1 MKALV
6 EDPPQ
11 VTWLGRARWGDDPLP
26 ALHPMLSGALLDN
39 IPARI
44 AVFDTDYRYMYANR
58 ELLGFLQLSAEQ
70 VVGRHFAE
78 VLGDAFYERCRP
90 MLERV
95 AAGEAVQVEGWVD
108 HPIAGRR
115 FLQQSL
121 VPFAPDGG
129 KTEAIA
135 AFARDQTDLRLR
147 EQDLAMRQRELH
159 ASETLKASILDN
171 ALNAFVSTDAGGHI
185 VEFNPAAEA
194 MLGFRRDEVI
204 GRPVSNV
211 LIPERFRAA
220 HQAGM
225 RRIHAGDRPRVLGKM
240 LELHALRRDGTEFP
254 IEMVLWRS
262 DVGDDVFYTAS
273 IVDVTE
279 RHKAVQQIERQR
291 EALRQSEKLTA
302 MGTLLAGVA
311 HELNNPLA
319 ILMGRANLL
328 EEKTSDRAI
337 QDELRRIRETANRC
351 GRIVRTFL
359 DMARSKPPQR
369 SNVTLNDAVL
379 AATDLLRYGYRTHGI
394 ALELVLADALPAIH
408 ADPDQ
413 IVQVVVNL
421 LVNAQQALAGIA
433 GERRVVVRTG
443 VERSPVG
450 GQPRVWLRVE
460 DTGLGVP
467 AELRS
472 RIFEPFFTTKSSGL
486 GTGLGLAMSRTLA
499 REHGGDLVLEAESPR
514 DGATFVLM
522 LPISGE
528 AERPMLAR
536 SLPHADAAA
545 SLRVLVLDDEPEL
558 TQLMCELLEGA
569 GYEVAT
575 AESGTVAL
583 ELLATARF
591 DAIVSDL
598 RMPDMD
604 GAQFWR
610 YVKARHPS
618 LAGRTLFVTGDTLS
632 PDVRE
637 FFGESGCARLDK
649 PFSNGELISEVAQLL
664 R

>member
-1 MKALV
+1 MSA
-6 EDPPQ
+6 PQ
-11 VTWLGRARWGDDPLP
+11 VTWLGRGCWGDDPLP
-26 ALHPMLSGALLDN
+26 ALHPVLSGALLDN

-58 ELLGFLQLSAEQ
+58 ELLGFLQLSAGD
-70 VVGRHFAE
+70 VIGRHFSE
-78 VLGDAFYERCRP
+78 VLGIAFYERCRP
-90 MLERV
+90 LLERV
-95 AAGEAVQVEGWVD
+95 RAGEAVEVEGWID
-108 HPIAGRR
+108 HPIGGLR
-115 FLQQSL
+115 FLHQSL
-121 VPFAPDGG
+121 VPFAPDGARP
-129 KTEAIA
+129 EAIA
-135 AFARDQTDLRLR
+135 AFASDHTDLRLR
-147 EQDLAMRQRELH
+147 EQDLAARQRELQ

-194 MLGFRRDEVI
+194 MLGYRRDEVI

-220 HQAGM
+220 HQAGL
-225 RRIHAGDRPRVLGKM
+225 RRIHAGGSPRALGKL

-262 DVGDDVFYTAS
+262 DVGDDIFYTAS

-328 EEKTSDRAI
+328 EEKTTDLAI
-337 QDELRRIRETANRC
+337 QEDLRRIRETANRC

-359 DMARSKPPQR
+359 DMARSKPPRR
-369 SNVTLNDAVL
+369 SNVAINDAVV
-379 AATDLLRYGYRTHGI
+379 AATDMLRYGYRTHGI
-394 ALELVLADALPAIH
+394 ALDTVLADALPAIH

-421 LVNAQQALAGIA
+421 LVNAQQALAGRP
-433 GERRVVVRTG
+433 GERRVRVSTG
-443 VERSPVG
+443 VERPRDG
-450 GQPRVWLRVE
+450 GQPRVWLRVQ
-460 DTGLGVP
+460 DSGPGVP
-467 AELRS
+467 AELRP

-499 REHGGDLVLEAESPR
+499 REHGGDLVLEAESPQE
-514 DGATFVLM
+514 GALFVLM
-522 LPISGE
+522 LPVSGVS
-528 AERPMLAR
+528 ERPTLVW
-536 SLPHADAAA
+536 HAPKAETAA
-545 SLRVLVLDDEPEL
+545 SSRVLVLDDEPEL
-558 TQLMCELLEGA
+558 TQLMCELLESA

-583 ELLATARF
+583 ELLDTASF
-591 DAIVSDL
+591 DAIVSDV

-610 YVKARHPS
+610 RVKARHPA

-637 FFGESGCARLDK
+637 FFCESGCARLEK
-649 PFSNGELISEVAQLL
+649 PFSNSDLTAEVARLM